1 MAKAII
7 YADSASPLDPNLCAT
22 RASAAQSCARVSPA
36 DRVGA
41 TG

>member
-7 YADSASPLDPNLCAT
+7 YADSAFPLDPNLSAT
-22 RASAAQSCARVSPA
+22 RVSSALSRARVSLS

-41 TG
+41 AG